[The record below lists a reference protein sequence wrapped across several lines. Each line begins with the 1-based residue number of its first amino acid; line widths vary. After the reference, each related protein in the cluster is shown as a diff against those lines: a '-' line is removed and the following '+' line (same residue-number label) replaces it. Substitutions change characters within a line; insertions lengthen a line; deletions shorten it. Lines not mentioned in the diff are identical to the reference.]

1 MNTTERILSEYAQI
15 LEMKFWERY
24 LFEIAKYRDTRSD
37 MLETSPLDKVA
48 SIQGEIRALKYVQ
61 DLPEKIVAELTKQEV

>member
-1 MNTTERILSEYAQI
+1 M
-15 LEMKFWERY
+15 
-24 LFEIAKYRDTRSD
+24 FEIAKYRDTRSD

-61 DLPEKIVAELTKQEV
+61 DLPEKILAELTKQEV